1 MKHMRGLQVADFV
14 AANLRS
20 SKTCALQGGAKQLLG
35 LGERDR
41 PFRRPF
47 AAPCLERK
55 RKLVMSIQ
63 AILDRKGAEVITI
76 LASATVRSA
85 AARMRERSI
94 AALVMKSGDA
104 IAGLM
109 SERDIVHAV
118 SRHGERALSMAV
130 LEVVAHDTIT
140 VAPDDTLKRAMILM
154 THHRVRHLP
163 VIANGKLVGIVS
175 IGDVVKHRL
184 EDLETESNVL
194 RDAYIAAH

>member
-1 MKHMRGLQVADFV
+1 MKFI
-14 AANLRS
+14 
-20 SKTCALQGGAKQLLG
+20 
-35 LGERDR
+35 E
-41 PFRRPF
+41 
-47 AAPCLERK
+47 
-55 RKLVMSIQ
+55 
-63 AILDRKGAEVITI
+63 
-76 LASATVRSA
+76 ASALPTLNNGPAKMTIKLMLKVC
-85 AARMRERSI
+85 SI
-94 AALVMKSGDA
+94 AALVVKSGDA
-104 IAGLM
+104 IAGLI

-140 VAPDDTLKRAMILM
+140 VAPDDTLKRAMSLM